1 MIVRKMLVGRW
12 MAQSV
17 GCALW
22 QATVPAL
29 PRGGPHQLSVAT
41 HTPCGSFRLP
51 NSMGRLHEHRLGVFQ
66 PTLPMW
72 NTFLDCCFYMR
83 HPTII
88 FHSKTNN
95 INLKQKAADYVASGG
110 SSRRRAAHGPAR
122 GSAGA
127 ALLGRC
133 RLPVR
138 ACGRALGRAPVAS
151 SRRHRLVPVAVGTRA
166 PVTSCPCGHSFIDLE
181 K

>member
-1 MIVRKMLVGRW
+1 MDGTECGLCPVAGHCPRL
-12 MAQSV
+12 AQ
-17 GCALW
+17 
-22 QATVPAL
+22 
-29 PRGGPHQLSVAT
+29 GGPHQLSAAT
-41 HTPCGSFRLP
+41 HTPCGSFCLP
-51 NSMGRLHEHRLGVFQ
+51 NSIGRLHEHRLGVFQ

-72 NTFLDCCFYMR
+72 NTFLDCCFYTR

-95 INLKQKAADYVASGG
+95 INLKQKAADYVATRG
-110 SSRRRAAHGPAR
+110 SSRRRAAHGPPR

-138 ACGRALGRAPVAS
+138 ACSRALGRAPVAS
-151 SRRHRLVPVAVGTRA
+151 SRRHRLVPVAVRTRSPSQA
-166 PVTSCPCGHSFIDLE
+166 VPVATHSLI
-181 K
+181 